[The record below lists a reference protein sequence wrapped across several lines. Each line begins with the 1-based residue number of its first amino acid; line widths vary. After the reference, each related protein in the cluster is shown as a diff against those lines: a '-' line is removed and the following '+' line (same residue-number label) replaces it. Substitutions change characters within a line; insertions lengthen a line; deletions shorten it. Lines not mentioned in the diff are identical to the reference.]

1 MYFVSGIFILFV
13 LITVLVYYLVPGKY
27 QWVVLLAGNIVF
39 YLWGGPWAGIY
50 LLVTTASTFT
60 AGLLL
65 DKLNIKKKDI
75 PKDDITGAKKNRR
88 LKKSVVAASLL
99 INFGMLFA
107 VKYLDFTI
115 GAFDYIGAVI
125 VAMLA
130 LVYVVTILKDL
141 HEYARMDPPKP
152 WKG

>member
-13 LITVLVYYLVPGKY
+13 LITVLVYYLIPGKY

-50 LLVTTASTFT
+50 LLVTTVSTFT

-75 PKDDITGAKKNRR
+75 PKDDWAVRWNEAIDSCCEEIRKYFD
-88 LKKSVVAASLL
+88 VV
-99 INFGMLFA
+99 
-107 VKYLDFTI
+107 
-115 GAFDYIGAVI
+115 
-125 VAMLA
+125 
-130 LVYVVTILKDL
+130 
-141 HEYARMDPPKP
+141 E
-152 WKG
+152 